1 MTNQTH
7 FAFLALVMV
16 SFSSRSLAEPHLLPE
31 RMYQAAQER
40 VAAGYYPTLVIAYVA
55 DGGSEVDAFG
65 TLDDGKIPDGD
76 TVFEIGSI
84 TKTFTATL
92 LAHAV
97 QTGSVKLDAPLADL
111 LPDFSIPTRNA
122 KQITL
127 LDVATQFSGLPRLP
141 TNLKPADEAN
151 PYMDYG
157 PVQLKSFLSE
167 YKLPRDP
174 GESYEYSNLGFGIL
188 GYALAQHAHTS
199 YVDLLRAAILRPLG
213 MVMTDVTTTQALKGH
228 LAQGHG
234 EDGHPVGEWDFDVET
249 GAGAIR
255 STGNDML
262 RYLKANMGLGRSALV
277 SAMKTAQEPRRDINK
292 NTRIGLAWM
301 TKDHII
307 QHGGATGGY
316 VSFIGFL
323 TDGSRGIVVLTNTA
337 SPLEELAFA
346 ALNDEAPLSKT
357 QNRKTISL
365 DAAAL
370 DDYIGVYKLSD
381 TLIVTIS
388 RKDRQLYSQAT
399 GQGPFLIF
407 PRARDEFFAKIDG
420 IGLTFN
426 RDANGKVSGFVL
438 HQHGDVSAPKLSA
451 ADAAKVNKAVVL
463 DSSVL
468 RDYVGK
474 YQMEPN
480 VILELNLK
488 DGQLY
493 AGLTGQPS
501 FSIFAYAK
509 DKLFYTVV
517 DAQLDFERDDK
528 GALTGMVL
536 HQGGEDHH
544 GTRINP

>member
-1 MTNQTH
+1 M
-7 FAFLALVMV
+7 A
-16 SFSSRSLAEPHLLPE
+16 SSSGLSLAAPRLLPD
-31 RMYQAAQER
+31 RVYQAAQER

-55 DGGSEVDAFG
+55 NGKSEVDAFG
-65 TLDDGKIPDGD
+65 ALADGKTTDGD

-92 LAHAV
+92 LAQAV
-97 QTGSVKLDAPLADL
+97 QAGSIKLDAPLADL

-127 LDVATQFSGLPRLP
+127 LDIATQFSGLPRLP
-141 TNLKPADEAN
+141 TNLNPANQAN
-151 PYMDYG
+151 PYADYG

-188 GYALAQHAHTS
+188 GYALAEHARTS
-199 YVDLLRAAILRPLG
+199 YANLLRTGILRPLG
-213 MVMTDVTTTQALKGH
+213 MSMTDVTTTKKLKEH
-228 LAQGHG
+228 LAEGHNEEG
-234 EDGHPVGEWDFDVET
+234 RPVGEWDFDVET

-262 RYLKANMGLGRSALV
+262 RYLKANMGVGQSSLASAV
-277 SAMKTAQEPRRDINK
+277 KSAQEPRRDINK
-292 NTRIGLAWM
+292 DTRIGLAWM
-301 TKDHII
+301 TKDHVI
-307 QHGGATGGY
+307 QHGGATAGY

-337 SPLEELAFA
+337 SSPEELAFA
-346 ALNDEAPLSKT
+346 ALNDDAPLSKT
-357 QNRKTISL
+357 ENRKAISL
-365 DAAAL
+365 DTTTL
-370 DDYIGVYKLSD
+370 DDYVGVYKLSD
-381 TLIVTIS
+381 SLIVTVS
-388 RKDRQLYSQAT
+388 RMNNQLSSQAT

-407 PRARDEFFAKIDG
+407 PSERDQFFAKIDG
-420 IGLTFN
+420 ISLTFK
-426 RDANGKVSGFVL
+426 RDSSGKVSGFVL
-438 HQHGDVSAPKLSA
+438 HQHGDANAPKLSA
-451 ADAAKVNKAVVL
+451 ADAASLNKAVVL
-463 DSSVL
+463 DATLL

-480 VILELNLK
+480 VILELDLK

-501 FSIFAYAK
+501 FPIYAHAK

-517 DAQLDFERDDK
+517 DAQLDFARDDK
-528 GALTGMVL
+528 GAVTGLVL

-544 GTRINP
+544 GTRIKP

>member
-1 MTNQTH
+1 MS
-7 FAFLALVMV
+7 LLVA
-16 SFSSRSLAEPHLLPE
+16 SFSSLSFAAPHLLPD
-31 RMYQAAQER
+31 RIYQAAQER

-55 DGGSEVDAFG
+55 DGKSEVDAFG

-111 LPDFSIPTRNA
+111 LPDFSIPARNA

-127 LDVATQFSGLPRLP
+127 LDIATQFSGLPRLP

-151 PYMDYG
+151 PYVDYG

-199 YVDLLRAAILRPLG
+199 YADLLRTVILRPLG
-213 MVMTDVTTTQALKGH
+213 MAMTDVTTTQKLKGH
-228 LAQGHG
+228 LAPGHNEEG
-234 EDGHPVGEWDFDVET
+234 RPVGEWDFDVET

-262 RYLKANMGLGRSALV
+262 RYLKANMGDGRSSLA
-277 SAMKTAQEPRRDINK
+277 SAMKTAQQPRRDIDK
-292 NTRIGLAWM
+292 DTRIGLAWM
-301 TKDHII
+301 TNDHII

-323 TDGSRGIVVLTNTA
+323 ADGSRGIVVLTNTA
-337 SPLEELAFA
+337 SPLNEIAFA

-357 QNRKTISL
+357 QNRKTIAL

-370 DDYIGVYKLSD
+370 DDYVGVYKLSD
-381 TLIVTIS
+381 SLIVTIS
-388 RKDRQLYSQAT
+388 RKDSQLYSQAT

-407 PRARDEFFAKIDG
+407 PSARDEFFAKVDS

-438 HQHGDVSAPKLSA
+438 HQRGDTNAPKLSA
-451 ADAAKVNKAVVL
+451 ADAAQVSKAVVL

-480 VILELNLK
+480 VILELDLK

-493 AGLTGQPS
+493 AALTGQPS
-501 FSIFAYAK
+501 FSIFAHAK

-528 GALTGMVL
+528 GAVTGLVL

-544 GTRINP
+544 GTRMSP